1 MAKKKVTIPYLKKK
15 KEEGKKITML
25 TAYDYPISQMV
36 NEAEIDIIL
45 VGDSLAMVFQG
56 LTSTVPVTV
65 DETIYHCKAVMRGNT
80 TSHVVGDMP
89 FLSYQTSVRDAVY
102 NAGRIMKEG
111 GVDSVKL
118 EGGERMAEMV
128 YGITRAGIPVMGHIG
143 LTPQSASQL
152 GGFRV
157 QGKDIESARQLIKD
171 AIALEEAGAFALI
184 LEAVPSKLAKIVT
197 EKVKIPT
204 IGIGAGPY
212 CDGQVLVT
220 HDMLGVFDKF
230 RPKFVK
236 VYADIR
242 KQIIDALIKYR
253 EEVEKVSFPTEEY
266 SYEVSEETE
275 KMFEEIAK
283 EF

>member
-65 DETIYHCKAVMRGNT
+65 EETIYHCKAVMRGNI
-80 TSHVVGDMP
+80 SAHVVGDMP
-89 FLSYQTSVRDAVY
+89 FLSYQTSVRDAIY

-118 EGGERMAEMV
+118 EGGERMADVV

-157 QGKDIESARQLIKD
+157 QGKDIESAKQLIKD

-184 LEAVPSKLAKIVT
+184 LEAVPSKLAKIIT
-197 EKVKIPT
+197 EKVSIPT

-242 KQIIDALIKYR
+242 KQIIEALIKYR
-253 EEVEKVSFPTEEY
+253 EEVENTEFPTQEY
-266 SYEVSEETE
+266 SYEVTEEVE

>member
-1 MAKKKVTIPYLKKK
+1 MAKKKVTIPYLQKK

-65 DETIYHCKAVMRGNT
+65 DETIYHCKAVMRGNI

-89 FLSYQTSVRDAVY
+89 FLSYQTSVRDAIY

-118 EGGERMAEMV
+118 EGGERMADMV

-157 QGKDIESARQLIKD
+157 QGKDIESAKQLIKD

-184 LEAVPSKLAKIVT
+184 LEAVPSKLAKIIT

-253 EEVEKVSFPTEEY
+253 EEVENVGFPTDEY

>member
-1 MAKKKVTIPYLKKK
+1 MTKKKVTIPYLKKK
-15 KEEGKKITML
+15 KGEGKKITML

-65 DETIYHCKAVMRGNT
+65 EETIYHCKAVMRGNI
-80 TSHVVGDMP
+80 SAHVVGDMP
-89 FLSYQTSVRDAVY
+89 FLSYQTSVRDAIY

-118 EGGERMAEMV
+118 EGGERMADVV

-157 QGKDIESARQLIKD
+157 QGKDIESAKQLIKD

-184 LEAVPSKLAKIVT
+184 LEAVPSKLAKIIT
-197 EKVKIPT
+197 EKVSIPT

-242 KQIIDALIKYR
+242 KQIIEALIKYR
-253 EEVEKVSFPTEEY
+253 EEVENTEFPTQEY
-266 SYEVSEETE
+266 SYEVTEEVE

>member
-1 MAKKKVTIPYLKKK
+1 MAKKKVTIPYLQKKK
-15 KEEGKKITML
+15 AEGKKITML

-65 DETIYHCKAVMRGNT
+65 EETIYHCKAVMRGNI

-89 FLSYQTSVRDAVY
+89 FLSYQTSIRDAIY
-102 NAGRIMKEG
+102 NAGLIMKEG

-118 EGGERMAEMV
+118 EGGERMADVV
-128 YGITRAGIPVMGHIG
+128 YAITKAGIPVMGHIG

-157 QGKDIESARQLIKD
+157 QGKDVESARQVIKD
-171 AIALEEAGAFALI
+171 ALALEEAGAFALI
-184 LEAVPSKLAKIVT
+184 LEAVPSKLAKIIT

-242 KQIIDALIKYR
+242 KQIIDALVKYK
-253 EEVEKVSFPTEEY
+253 EEVENVGFPTEEY
-266 SYEVSEETE
+266 SYEVTEEVE

>member
-1 MAKKKVTIPYLKKK
+1 MAKKKVTIPYLQKK

-65 DETIYHCKAVMRGNT
+65 EETIYHCKAVMRGNV

-89 FLSYQTSVRDAVY
+89 FLSYQTSVRDAIY

-118 EGGERMAEMV
+118 EGGERMADMV

-157 QGKDIESARQLIKD
+157 QGKDIEGARQLIKD

-253 EEVEKVSFPTEEY
+253 EEVENVGFPTDEY